1 MFIKKNNL
9 RVPMEAQTAEAVQ
22 GVRAMMWASQ
32 HSTSGFSIEHSG
44 KDSPVLHRNKK
55 SSGIEKRTPK

>member
-1 MFIKKNNL
+1 
-9 RVPMEAQTAEAVQ
+9 MEAQTAEAVQ